1 LGDVEGG
8 GSGDEEEKGVIVIG
22 MNRKNN
28 SKIELVDFNG
38 MLKRV
43 KRIKQRKSGMYRKR
57 KRKRVKIRK
66 YDD

>member
-1 LGDVEGG
+1 
-8 GSGDEEEKGVIVIG
+8 

-28 SKIELVDFNG
+28 SKMELVDFNG

-57 KRKRVKIRK
+57 KRKGVEIRK
-66 YDD
+66 YDN